1 MLFDYIVS
9 NGFVE
14 LTFRDML
21 MTKKLTVASFS
32 FFLRNSD
39 VLSRVVICVVTPS
52 LQAEIVQVRSAR
64 VLPYAYFSSRS

>member
-1 MLFDYIVS
+1 
-9 NGFVE
+9 
-14 LTFRDML
+14 

-39 VLSRVVICVVTPS
+39 VLTKVVICVAIPS

-64 VLPYAYFSSRS
+64 ALPYAYFSSRS